1 MDQLD
6 EMKKRRKAVNNA
18 LGILLTAAD
27 LPNQKYL
34 KALDDFVLGKITL
47 EELDQKVHKLE
58 YIYGWYLLL

>member
-18 LGILLTAAD
+18 LWILLTATD
-27 LPNQKYL
+27 LPNEKYL